1 MLRKNARLIPTT
13 EKGGLATPLW
23 TDSEF
28 KSLLGKHMDSIVTE
42 SVRLDLTKKF
52 GIHPEKVWSI
62 EECKK
67 VLGACIRKKNMK
79 GIICCHR
86 EFTLSIAQEQTQ
98 RIAKL
103 EEQNKQLH
111 TRVSRLTQKLG
122 HNKASTKSDSNDQQ
136 SDESYPDLQS
146 LCRIEDNINTGLMDK
161 DVNAV
166 EVCGARQKAQ
176 SRVKGVDALP
186 PVTPI
191 LQLQAVSTT
200 LGPDTIERLAE
211 SLPSVHRHF
220 SEFRRALSRKMKL
233 YDMSLAEVTQLMSQ
247 ILTESEFND
256 FESAVNNSE
265 FQHSSKGEL
274 REGVLRVLQNLV
286 GPKVDWSKI
295 TSCVQKKDE
304 TVSEY
309 TERFCQSA
317 AAYSGIADTP
327 EKVLED
333 NGPLVR
339 MWFDG
344 LLSECRN
351 ALPFLDLIWSS
362 GTLQN
367 NLDTLATWERD
378 SDVKTR
384 VKIAAASF
392 KVNTE
397 NQQKRKCPKR
407 EGSCHYCGKPGHW
420 MKECRKNKKTLKE
433 MNSFTQLLLSL
444 LATLKLPL
452 PCTPDSWSNS
462 LLTC

>member
-67 VLGACIRKKNMK
+67 VLGACIRKKNMM

-86 EFTLSIAQEQTQ
+86 EFTLSIAQDQIQ

-122 HNKASTKSDSNDQQ
+122 LNKASTKCDSKDQQ

-146 LCRIEDNINTGLMDK
+146 FCILEGNSNTGFMDK

-166 EVCGARQKAQ
+166 EVCGVRQKAQ
-176 SRVKGVDALP
+176 SRAKGVDTVP
-186 PVTPI
+186 SVTPI

-200 LGPDTIERLAE
+200 IGPEDIERIAE
-211 SLPSVHRHF
+211 NLPSVHRNF
-220 SEFRRALSRKMKL
+220 SEFRTELSRKMKL

-247 ILTESEFND
+247 ILKESEFND
-256 FESAVNNSE
+256 FESAVNSSE

-295 TSCVQKKDE
+295 TSCVQKDE

-317 AAYSGIADTP
+317 AAYSGIVDTP

-344 LLSECRN
+344 LSLEYRN
-351 ALPFLDLIWSS
+351 ALPFLDLTWSN

-367 NLDTLATWERD
+367 NLDRLAIWERD

-397 NQQKRKCPKR
+397 NRQKRKRPKR

-452 PCTPDSWSNS
+452 PSSPNSWSNS

>member
-1 MLRKNARLIPTT
+1 
-13 EKGGLATPLW
+13 
-23 TDSEF
+23 
-28 KSLLGKHMDSIVTE
+28 
-42 SVRLDLTKKF
+42 
-52 GIHPEKVWSI
+52 
-62 EECKK
+62 
-67 VLGACIRKKNMK
+67 
-79 GIICCHR
+79 
-86 EFTLSIAQEQTQ
+86 
-98 RIAKL
+98 
-103 EEQNKQLH
+103 
-111 TRVSRLTQKLG
+111 
-122 HNKASTKSDSNDQQ
+122 
-136 SDESYPDLQS
+136 
-146 LCRIEDNINTGLMDK
+146 MDK

-166 EVCGARQKAQ
+166 EVCGVRQKAQ
-176 SRVKGVDALP
+176 SRVKGVDAVTS
-186 PVTPI
+186 VTPI

-200 LGPDTIERLAE
+200 IGPEDIERIAE
-211 SLPSVHRHF
+211 NLPSVHRKF
-220 SEFRRALSRKMKL
+220 SEFRTELSRKMKL

-247 ILTESEFND
+247 ILKESEFND

-265 FQHSSKGEL
+265 FQHSRKGEL

-317 AAYSGIADTP
+317 AAYSGIVDTP

-344 LLSECRN
+344 LSSEYRN
-351 ALPFLDLIWSS
+351 ALPFLDLTWSN

-367 NLDTLATWERD
+367 NLDRLAIWERD

-397 NQQKRKCPKR
+397 NRQKRKCPKR
-407 EGSCHYCGKPGHW
+407 EGTCHYCGKPGHW
-420 MKECRKNKKTLKE
+420 MK
-433 MNSFTQLLLSL
+433 
-444 LATLKLPL
+444 
-452 PCTPDSWSNS
+452 
-462 LLTC
+462 